1 MEKSEKTALQAILIT
16 LFIFGIKV
24 IAAIITGSIALKAE
38 AYEIAMEAIG
48 ATQMDLKNFGLGIIE
63 KRFFWKRSCI
73 CFFRR

>member
-38 AYEIAMEAIG
+38 AFHTFSDSIASMV
-48 ATQMDLKNFGLGIIE
+48 
-63 KRFFWKRSCI
+63 
-73 CFFRR
+73 